1 MTANMTGQNKKGAEP
16 TRRPLA
22 QPVALVD
29 EAHALSYALVRV
41 LASSPRD
48 EVSREDLDALCQLA
62 YELLNKLT
70 KAQEFFQT
78 IDKSSDI

>member
-1 MTANMTGQNKKGAEP
+1 
-16 TRRPLA
+16 
-22 QPVALVD
+22 VD
-29 EAHALSYALVRV
+29 EAHALSYALARV

-48 EVSREDLDALCQLA
+48 ELSREDLDGLCELA

-70 KAQEFFQT
+70 KVQEFFQA

>member
-1 MTANMTGQNKKGAEP
+1 MTGQNHERAEL
-16 TRRPLA
+16 TRPLFA
-22 QPVALVD
+22 QAVALVD

-41 LASSPRD
+41 LASSPR
-48 EVSREDLDALCQLA
+48 EELSREDIDALCQLA

-70 KAQEFFQT
+70 KAQEFFRE